1 MINKKHFRP
10 GGIASMG
17 RVLLFYILCSLSFI
31 AATAVT
37 NNITAAIKD
46 HLSFVL
52 AIPATLLL
60 IVLFSRPGKVTLKSS
75 GLIPGKASTSR
86 FFCGYLVGLGMAIG
100 QALILISFGRV
111 HLALVSHH
119 AFVQVISFI
128 LLFLLA
134 ALREELVFRS
144 YALADLKVS
153 LGPVCALAIITTLFI
168 LEHVAAGEPL
178 ITAVVGSGMGG
189 LLFGYAALK
198 TRGLALPLSL
208 HSAWNFGQWML
219 GFKGMPGIWRV
230 MTDESNDSEVLYAGL
245 AAFVFV
251 IVLVLLGLY
260 LFYRNSNPE
269 STTAKDEAA

>member
-1 MINKKHFRP
+1 MVNKKHLRA
-10 GGIASMG
+10 GRLITMG
-17 RVLLFYILCSLSFI
+17 RVLLFYILCSMSFI

-52 AIPATLLL
+52 AILATLLL
-60 IVLFSRPGKVTLKSS
+60 IVLFSRLGKVTLKSS

-111 HLALVSHH
+111 HLAHVSHQ
-119 AFVQVISFI
+119 AFVHIISFI

-144 YALADLKVS
+144 YALTELKIS
-153 LGPVCALAIITTLFI
+153 LGSACALTIITIIFI

-178 ITAVVGSGMGG
+178 ITAIVGSGMGG

-198 TRGLALPLSL
+198 TRGLALPLGL

-230 MTDESNDSEVLYAGL
+230 ITDEADDSGTPYLGL
-245 AAFVFV
+245 AAFV
-251 IVLVLLGLY
+251 LVMTLSLLGLY
-260 LFYRNSNPE
+260 LFYRNNNPE